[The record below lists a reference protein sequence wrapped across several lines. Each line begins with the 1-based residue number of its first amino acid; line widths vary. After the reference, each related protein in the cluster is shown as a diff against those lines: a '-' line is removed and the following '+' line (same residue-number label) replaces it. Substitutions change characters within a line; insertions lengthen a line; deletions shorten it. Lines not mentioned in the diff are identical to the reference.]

1 VFELSLK
8 FNELKYINIGGGV
21 GIQYRPEEKV
31 IDIERLYG
39 RVRELSL
46 KDQYKTGRKI
56 EIWIEPGRFLVGDCG
71 ILLCRF
77 TARKQTP

>member
-1 VFELSLK
+1 MFELSLK

-46 KDQYKTGRKI
+46 KDQ
-56 EIWIEPGRFLVGDCG
+56 
-71 ILLCRF
+71 
-77 TARKQTP
+77 

>member
-1 VFELSLK
+1 M
-8 FNELKYINIGGGV
+8 
-21 GIQYRPEEKV
+21 GIQYKPEEKV

-39 RVRELSL
+39 RVREVNEEY
-46 KDQYKTGRKI
+46 QNKTGRKI